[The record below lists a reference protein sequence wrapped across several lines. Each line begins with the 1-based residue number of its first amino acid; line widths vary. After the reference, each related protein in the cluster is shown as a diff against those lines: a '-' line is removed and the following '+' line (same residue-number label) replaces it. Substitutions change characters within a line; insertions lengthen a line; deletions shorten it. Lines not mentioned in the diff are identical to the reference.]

1 MFFLIGIEQLIKK
14 VKIDQTKVIRSN
26 TWIMNPSVS
35 LLIYIFS
42 GAALGCLMLLS
53 GIPAAPLL
61 GSILAAGCLS
71 ISGQLEAA
79 QWPLGTKTLLGIG
92 VGTVIGTG
100 INRETVSELQTL
112 WKPAILI
119 TISLILTG
127 ILVGFLVVR
136 LFGIDPLIALL
147 GSAPGGTLGMSL
159 VGAELGVG
167 AAVAAIHACRLI
179 TVLLIIPAVV
189 KYLAPLFGVSID
201 Q

>member
-1 MFFLIGIEQLIKK
+1 
-14 VKIDQTKVIRSN
+14 
-26 TWIMNPSVS
+26 MNPTVT
-35 LLIYIFS
+35 LIIYRFG
-42 GAALGCLMLLS
+42 GAALGSLMLLS

-71 ISGQLEAA
+71 ISGQVEPA
-79 QWPLGTKTLLGIG
+79 QWPMGTKTLLGIG

-100 INRETVSELQTL
+100 ITKDTLIELQTL

-119 TISLILTG
+119 TVTLIITG
-127 ILVGFLVVR
+127 LFIGFLVVR

-167 AAVAAIHACRLI
+167 AAVAAIHAFRLI
-179 TVLLIIPAVV
+179 AVLLITPAVV
-189 KYLAPLFGVSID
+189 KYLSPIFNAN
-201 Q
+201 

>member
-1 MFFLIGIEQLIKK
+1 MKGIKAK
-14 VKIDQTKVIRSN
+14 V
-26 TWIMNPSVS
+26 MNP
-35 LLIYIFS
+35 LITLIIYILG
-42 GAALGCLMLLS
+42 GAALGSLMLLS

-61 GSILAAGCLS
+61 GSILAAGFLS
-71 ISGQLEAA
+71 ISGQFEPA
-79 QWPLGTKTLLGIG
+79 QWPVGTKTLLGIG

-100 INRETVSELQTL
+100 INRDTLDELQTL
-112 WKPAILI
+112 WRPAILI
-119 TISLILTG
+119 TFTLILTG
-127 ILVGFLVVR
+127 LLVGFLVVR

-167 AAVAAIHACRLI
+167 AAVAAIHAFRLI

-189 KYLAPLFGVSID
+189 KYLTPLLGVNFN

>member
-1 MFFLIGIEQLIKK
+1 
-14 VKIDQTKVIRSN
+14 
-26 TWIMNPSVS
+26 MNPLIT

-42 GAALGCLMLLS
+42 GVALGSLMLLS

-71 ISGQLEAA
+71 GSGQFEPA
-79 QWPLGTKTLLGIG
+79 QWPLGTKTFLGIG

-100 INRETVSELQTL
+100 INRDTLVELQTL

-119 TISLILTG
+119 TITLILTG
-127 ILVGFLVVR
+127 LFVGFLVVR

-167 AAVAAIHACRLI
+167 AAVAAIHAFRLI
-179 TVLLIIPAVV
+179 TVLLIIPAFV
-189 KYLAPLFGVSID
+189 KYLAPLLGSNLN

>member
-1 MFFLIGIEQLIKK
+1 
-14 VKIDQTKVIRSN
+14 
-26 TWIMNPSVS
+26 MNPQMN
-35 LLIYIFS
+35 LLIYILS
-42 GAALGCLMLLS
+42 GAALGSLMLLS

-71 ISGQLEAA
+71 ISGQFEPA
-79 QWPLGTKTLLGIG
+79 QWPMGTKTLLGIG

-100 INRETVSELQTL
+100 INRDTLSELQTL

-119 TISLILTG
+119 TFTLIVTG
-127 ILVGFLVVR
+127 LVVGFLVAR

-179 TVLLIIPAVV
+179 AVLLITPAVV
-189 KYLAPLFGVSID
+189 KYLAPLVGVNVD
-201 Q
+201 

>member
-1 MFFLIGIEQLIKK
+1 MKK
-14 VKIDQTKVIRSN
+14 QKTYQTKENRLYF
-26 TWIMNPSVS
+26 WIMNPLIT
-35 LLIYIFS
+35 LLIYTVS
-42 GAALGCLMLLS
+42 GAALGSLMLLS

-71 ISGQLEAA
+71 ISGQFDPA

-100 INRETVSELQTL
+100 INRETLSELQMI

-119 TISLILTG
+119 TITLILTG
-127 ILVGFLVVR
+127 LFVGFLVVR

-159 VGAELGVG
+159 VGAEFGVG

-189 KYLAPLFGVSID
+189 KYLSPLFGVEIN

>member
-1 MFFLIGIEQLIKK
+1 
-14 VKIDQTKVIRSN
+14 
-26 TWIMNPSVS
+26 MNPLFT
-35 LLIYIFS
+35 LLIYILG
-42 GAALGCLMLLS
+42 GATLGSLMLLS

-61 GSILAAGCLS
+61 GAILAAGFLS
-71 ISGQLEAA
+71 VSGQFDPA
-79 QWPLGTKTLLGIG
+79 QWPLGTKTVLGIG

-100 INRETVSELQTL
+100 INRDTLAELQTL

-119 TISLILTG
+119 TTTLILTG
-127 ILVGFLVVR
+127 LLIGFLVVR
-136 LFGIDPLIALL
+136 VFGIDPLIALL

-179 TVLLIIPAVV
+179 TVLLLIPAFV
-189 KYLAPLFGVSID
+189 KYFAPALGVNIN

>member
-1 MFFLIGIEQLIKK
+1 
-14 VKIDQTKVIRSN
+14 
-26 TWIMNPSVS
+26 MNPPMT
-35 LLIYIFS
+35 LIIYILS

-61 GSILAAGCLS
+61 GALLASGCLS
-71 ISGQLEAA
+71 ISGQFEPA
-79 QWPLGTKTLLGIG
+79 QWPMGTKTLLGIG

-100 INRETVSELQTL
+100 INRDTLSELQTL

-119 TISLILTG
+119 TITLILTG
-127 ILVGFLVVR
+127 FLLGLLVVR

-167 AAVAAIHACRLI
+167 AAVAAIHAFRLI
-179 TVLLIIPAVV
+179 AVLLITPALVRF
-189 KYLAPLFGVSID
+189 LAPLIGVNLD
-201 Q
+201 

>member
-1 MFFLIGIEQLIKK
+1 MNLPMSLFL
-14 VKIDQTKVIRSN
+14 
-26 TWIMNPSVS
+26 
-35 LLIYIFS
+35 YILS
-42 GAALGCLMLLS
+42 GAALGSLMLLT

-61 GSILAAGCLS
+61 GSILAAGFLS
-71 ISGQLEAA
+71 ISGQFEPA
-79 QWPLGTKTLLGIG
+79 QWPIGTKTLLGIG

-100 INRETVSELQTL
+100 INRDTLSELQTL

-119 TISLILTG
+119 TVTLILTG
-127 ILVGFLVVR
+127 LFVGFLVVR

-179 TVLLIIPAVV
+179 AVLLITPAVV
-189 KYLAPLFGVSID
+189 KYLAPLFGVKVN
-201 Q
+201 

>member
-1 MFFLIGIEQLIKK
+1 MRLDLKPGL
-14 VKIDQTKVIRSN
+14 
-26 TWIMNPSVS
+26 MNLPMN
-35 LLIYIFS
+35 LFIYIL
-42 GAALGCLMLLS
+42 GGTALGSLMLLS

-71 ISGQLEAA
+71 ISGQFEPA
-79 QWPLGTKTLLGIG
+79 QWPTGTKTLLGIG

-100 INRETVSELQTL
+100 INRDTLSELQNL

-119 TISLILTG
+119 TFTLILTG
-127 ILVGFLVVR
+127 LFLGFLVVR

-167 AAVAAIHACRLI
+167 AAVAAIHAVRLI
-179 TVLLIIPAVV
+179 AVLLITPSMV
-189 KYLAPLFGVSID
+189 KYLAPLFGVNVD
-201 Q
+201 